1 MSSENDFGDHAFRT
15 KENLGDSY
23 EATYAGALS
32 FCRRRYSRDL
42 NDVDIAVSGV
52 PLDLATTYRPGTR
65 FGPAGVRAAS
75 VQLAESIA
83 FPWNFN
89 PFETMAVIDYG
100 DCYFNPGFP
109 AKITPAITDHIRKI
123 VSAGAIPLTIGG
135 DHYVTYPILEAIH
148 EKHGKVSLIHFD
160 AHQDTWN
167 DDGQPLNHGTMF
179 TRAVANGFVDPERS
193 VQIGIRTVADDTR
206 GFNILNAPWV
216 HRNGVQAV
224 IDKAL
229 EIVGDNKTYLTFD
242 IDCIDPAFA
251 PGTGT
256 PVAGGLSTAQALEIV
271 RNLKGVN
278 FVGMDVVEVSP
289 PYDHADVTSI
299 AGATLAY
306 DWICLMASQR

>member
-1 MSSENDFGDHAFRT
+1 MSSENDFGDHAFRAT
-15 KENLGDSY
+15 ENKGDSY

-42 NDVDIAVSGV
+42 TGVDIAVSGV
-52 PLDLATTYRPGTR
+52 PLDLATTYRPGAR

-75 VQLAESIA
+75 VQLAESTG

-89 PFETMAVIDYG
+89 PFEILSVIDYG

-109 AKITPAITDHIRKI
+109 DKITPAITNHIRKI
-123 VSAGAIPLTIGG
+123 VSAGVMPLTIGG
-135 DHYVTYPILEAIH
+135 DHYVSYPILEAIY

-179 TRAVANGFVDPERS
+179 TRAVANGFVDAERS

-206 GFNILNAPWV
+206 GFNILNGPWV

-224 IDKAL
+224 IDKTL
-229 EIVGDNKTYLTFD
+229 EIVGDNKVYLTFD

>member
-42 NDVDIAVSGV
+42 NGVDIAVSGV

-123 VSAGAIPLTIGG
+123 VSAGAMPLTIGG

>member
-1 MSSENDFGDHAFRT
+1 MSSENDFGDHAFRA
-15 KENLGDSY
+15 KDNKGDSY

-42 NDVDIAVSGV
+42 TGVDIAVSGV
-52 PLDLATTYRPGTR
+52 PLDLATTFRPGTR

-89 PFETMAVIDYG
+89 PFETLGVIDYG

-109 AKITPAITDHIRKI
+109 EKITPAITDHIRKI
-123 VSAGAIPLTIGG
+123 VQAGVMPLTIGG
-135 DHYVTYPILEAIH
+135 DHYVSYPILEAIH

-160 AHQDTWN
+160 AHQDTWD

-179 TRAVANGFVDPERS
+179 TRAVADGFVDPERS

>member
-1 MSSENDFGDHAFRT
+1 MSSENDFGDHAFRAQDI
-15 KENLGDSY
+15 KGDSY

-32 FCRRRYSRDL
+32 FCRRRYTRDL
-42 NDVDIAVSGV
+42 NGVDIAVSGV

-75 VQLAESIA
+75 VQLAESTG

-89 PFETMAVIDYG
+89 PFETLAVVDYG

-109 AKITPAITDHIRKI
+109 DKITPAITAHTRKI
-123 VSAGAIPLTIGG
+123 VSAGVMPLTIGG
-135 DHYVTYPILEAIH
+135 DHYVSYPVLEAIY

-179 TRAVANGFVDPERS
+179 TRAVANGFVDAERS

-206 GFNILNAPWV
+206 GFNILDAPWV

-256 PVAGGLSTAQALEIV
+256 PVAGGLSTAQALEIL
-271 RNLKGVN
+271 RHLKGVD

-289 PYDHADVTSI
+289 PYDHADVTSL
-299 AGATLAY
+299 AAATIAY

>member
-123 VSAGAIPLTIGG
+123 VSAGAMPLTIGG

>member
-42 NDVDIAVSGV
+42 NGVDIAVSGV